1 MKGWK
6 DVARQALEVVKKN
19 ERELDG
25 INSSNN

>member
-25 INSSNN
+25 TVYCNN